1 MAYLRAG
8 ALANPA
14 WAAHNYSM
22 TVTGH
27 IQNGVVVL
35 DGGTTFPDGTP
46 VFVFPLSPQPVLLMT
61 PGELPVV
68 LGGVPG
74 SVHLTNER
82 INEIFEEE
90 DIAAMKGMWNVP
102 FLIATPCS
110 RSIP

>member
-1 MAYLRAG
+1 MVGRISGSASLDFSAR
-8 ALANPA
+8 LADN
-14 WAAHNYSM
+14 SGM
-22 TVTGH
+22 ESLGH

-35 DGGTTFPDGTP
+35 DGGTTFPEGTR
-46 VFVFPLSPQPVLLMT
+46 VSVSPLPTQPVIAMK

-74 SVHLTNER
+74 SVDLTNER

-102 FLIATPCS
+102 S
-110 RSIP
+110 